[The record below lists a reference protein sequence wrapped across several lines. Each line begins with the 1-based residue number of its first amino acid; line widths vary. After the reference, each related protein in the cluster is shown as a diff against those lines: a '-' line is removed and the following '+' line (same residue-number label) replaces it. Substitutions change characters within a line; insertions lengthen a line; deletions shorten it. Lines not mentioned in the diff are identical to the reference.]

1 MFDFNISQVVGLLGL
16 EVKGN
21 IEGRS
26 YNVRCPHCG
35 KFHMNIDNTKNTFNC
50 LKCGIGGGILDLY
63 CRYGLN
69 KECTKDNRGEALKE
83 IENLLCLDDKN
94 TIEYKEYKNDY
105 TTLTDSQL
113 NEVYSAILDIPELK
127 LNSDH
132 IESLKK
138 RGLTESEIEIFGY
151 RTMPEYLYF
160 PKGKDWSFKLWDRS
174 NFEEIYF
181 SIPEFKKISR
191 KHIISGLFI
200 AQHLIK
206 KGLKLDK
213 IPGFFKFGKY
223 WCFRYTPGIL
233 IPIRNRYKEIVNF
246 QVRKDFGKLRYIT
259 LSSKGFPQGTSS
271 RVRVHFPITNPEI
284 NSDTIIRIT
293 EGPLKADIALS
304 FTTNLNVV
312 YMAVMG
318 VNSLNELKQIFK
330 DIKPND
336 IKVVQNFLDMDKLT
350 NINVL
355 KGSKNLEKIILQ
367 NGHKY
372 KMGYW
377 DVKSIKT
384 VYYKQCKIIKQ
395 LGKKVEPIKNN
406 TPINE
411 FIFRIQ
417 KNTYLFNKY
426 GIPFEKEWINDNSK
440 GIDDFLKY
448 INS

>member
-1 MFDFNISQVVGLLGL
+1 M
-16 EVKGN
+16 
-21 IEGRS
+21 
-26 YNVRCPHCG
+26 
-35 KFHMNIDNTKNTFNC
+35 
-50 LKCGIGGGILDLY
+50 
-63 CRYGLN
+63 
-69 KECTKDNRGEALKE
+69 
-83 IENLLCLDDKN
+83 
-94 TIEYKEYKNDY
+94 
-105 TTLTDSQL
+105 
-113 NEVYSAILDIPELK
+113 
-127 LNSDH
+127 
-132 IESLKK
+132 
-138 RGLTESEIEIFGY
+138 
-151 RTMPEYLYF
+151 
-160 PKGKDWSFKLWDRS
+160 
-174 NFEEIYF
+174 
-181 SIPEFKKISR
+181 
-191 KHIISGLFI
+191 
-200 AQHLIK
+200 
-206 KGLKLDK
+206 
-213 IPGFFKFGKY
+213 
-223 WCFRYTPGIL
+223 
-233 IPIRNRYKEIVNF
+233 NF

-271 RVRVHFPITNPEI
+271 RVRVHFPITNPVI

-304 FTTNLNVV
+304 LTTNLNVV

-336 IKVVQNFLDMDKLT
+336 IKIVQNFLDMDKLT

-406 TPINE
+406 SPINE

>member
-1 MFDFNISQVVGLLGL
+1 M
-16 EVKGN
+16 
-21 IEGRS
+21 
-26 YNVRCPHCG
+26 
-35 KFHMNIDNTKNTFNC
+35 
-50 LKCGIGGGILDLY
+50 
-63 CRYGLN
+63 
-69 KECTKDNRGEALKE
+69 
-83 IENLLCLDDKN
+83 
-94 TIEYKEYKNDY
+94 
-105 TTLTDSQL
+105 
-113 NEVYSAILDIPELK
+113 
-127 LNSDH
+127 
-132 IESLKK
+132 
-138 RGLTESEIEIFGY
+138 
-151 RTMPEYLYF
+151 
-160 PKGKDWSFKLWDRS
+160 
-174 NFEEIYF
+174 
-181 SIPEFKKISR
+181 
-191 KHIISGLFI
+191 
-200 AQHLIK
+200 
-206 KGLKLDK
+206 
-213 IPGFFKFGKY
+213 
-223 WCFRYTPGIL
+223 
-233 IPIRNRYKEIVNF
+233 NF

-271 RVRVHFPITNPEI
+271 RVRVHFPITNPVI

-293 EGPLKADIALS
+293 EGPLKADVALS

-336 IKVVQNFLDMDKLT
+336 IKIVQNFLDMDKLT

-406 TPINE
+406 SPINE

>member
-1 MFDFNISQVVGLLGL
+1 M
-16 EVKGN
+16 
-21 IEGRS
+21 
-26 YNVRCPHCG
+26 
-35 KFHMNIDNTKNTFNC
+35 
-50 LKCGIGGGILDLY
+50 
-63 CRYGLN
+63 
-69 KECTKDNRGEALKE
+69 
-83 IENLLCLDDKN
+83 
-94 TIEYKEYKNDY
+94 
-105 TTLTDSQL
+105 
-113 NEVYSAILDIPELK
+113 
-127 LNSDH
+127 
-132 IESLKK
+132 
-138 RGLTESEIEIFGY
+138 
-151 RTMPEYLYF
+151 
-160 PKGKDWSFKLWDRS
+160 
-174 NFEEIYF
+174 
-181 SIPEFKKISR
+181 
-191 KHIISGLFI
+191 
-200 AQHLIK
+200 
-206 KGLKLDK
+206 
-213 IPGFFKFGKY
+213 
-223 WCFRYTPGIL
+223 
-233 IPIRNRYKEIVNF
+233 NF

-336 IKVVQNFLDMDKLT
+336 IKIVQNFLDMDKLT

-406 TPINE
+406 SPINE

-426 GIPFEKEWINDNSK
+426 GIPFEKEWKNDNSK

>member
-1 MFDFNISQVVGLLGL
+1 M
-16 EVKGN
+16 
-21 IEGRS
+21 
-26 YNVRCPHCG
+26 
-35 KFHMNIDNTKNTFNC
+35 
-50 LKCGIGGGILDLY
+50 
-63 CRYGLN
+63 
-69 KECTKDNRGEALKE
+69 
-83 IENLLCLDDKN
+83 
-94 TIEYKEYKNDY
+94 
-105 TTLTDSQL
+105 
-113 NEVYSAILDIPELK
+113 
-127 LNSDH
+127 
-132 IESLKK
+132 
-138 RGLTESEIEIFGY
+138 
-151 RTMPEYLYF
+151 
-160 PKGKDWSFKLWDRS
+160 
-174 NFEEIYF
+174 
-181 SIPEFKKISR
+181 
-191 KHIISGLFI
+191 
-200 AQHLIK
+200 
-206 KGLKLDK
+206 
-213 IPGFFKFGKY
+213 
-223 WCFRYTPGIL
+223 
-233 IPIRNRYKEIVNF
+233 NF

-271 RVRVHFPITNPEI
+271 RVRVHFPITNPVI

-304 FTTNLNVV
+304 LTTNLNVV

-336 IKVVQNFLDMDKLT
+336 IKIVQNFLDMDKLT

-395 LGKKVEPIKNN
+395 LGKEVEPIKNN
-406 TPINE
+406 SPINE

-426 GIPFEKEWINDNSK
+426 CIPFEKEWINDNSK

>member
-1 MFDFNISQVVGLLGL
+1 M
-16 EVKGN
+16 K
-21 IEGRS
+21 
-26 YNVRCPHCG
+26 
-35 KFHMNIDNTKNTFNC
+35 
-50 LKCGIGGGILDLY
+50 
-63 CRYGLN
+63 
-69 KECTKDNRGEALKE
+69 
-83 IENLLCLDDKN
+83 
-94 TIEYKEYKNDY
+94 
-105 TTLTDSQL
+105 LT
-113 NEVYSAILDIPELK
+113 
-127 LNSDH
+127 
-132 IESLKK
+132 
-138 RGLTESEIEIFGY
+138 
-151 RTMPEYLYF
+151 PEYLYF
-160 PKGKDWSFKLWDRS
+160 PKGKDWSFKLWDKS
-174 NFEEIYF
+174 NFEDIYF
-181 SIPEFKKISR
+181 SIPEFKKISC

-336 IKVVQNFLDMDKLT
+336 IKIVQNFLDMDKLT

-377 DVKSIKT
+377 DVKSISENQTLSNSYGKF
-384 VYYKQCKIIKQ
+384 KCKW
-395 LGKKVEPIKNN
+395 ND
-406 TPINE
+406 
-411 FIFRIQ
+411 
-417 KNTYLFNKY
+417 
-426 GIPFEKEWINDNSK
+426 EK
-440 GIDDFLKY
+440 
-448 INS
+448 

>member
-1 MFDFNISQVVGLLGL
+1 M
-16 EVKGN
+16 
-21 IEGRS
+21 
-26 YNVRCPHCG
+26 
-35 KFHMNIDNTKNTFNC
+35 
-50 LKCGIGGGILDLY
+50 
-63 CRYGLN
+63 
-69 KECTKDNRGEALKE
+69 
-83 IENLLCLDDKN
+83 
-94 TIEYKEYKNDY
+94 
-105 TTLTDSQL
+105 
-113 NEVYSAILDIPELK
+113 
-127 LNSDH
+127 
-132 IESLKK
+132 
-138 RGLTESEIEIFGY
+138 
-151 RTMPEYLYF
+151 
-160 PKGKDWSFKLWDRS
+160 
-174 NFEEIYF
+174 
-181 SIPEFKKISR
+181 
-191 KHIISGLFI
+191 
-200 AQHLIK
+200 
-206 KGLKLDK
+206 
-213 IPGFFKFGKY
+213 
-223 WCFRYTPGIL
+223 
-233 IPIRNRYKEIVNF
+233 NF

-271 RVRVHFPITNPEI
+271 RVRVHFPITNPVI

-304 FTTNLNVV
+304 LTTNLNVV

-336 IKVVQNFLDMDKLT
+336 IKIVQNFLDMDKLT

-384 VYYKQCKIIKQ
+384 IYYKQCKIIKQ

-406 TPINE
+406 SPINE

>member
-1 MFDFNISQVVGLLGL
+1 M
-16 EVKGN
+16 
-21 IEGRS
+21 
-26 YNVRCPHCG
+26 
-35 KFHMNIDNTKNTFNC
+35 
-50 LKCGIGGGILDLY
+50 
-63 CRYGLN
+63 
-69 KECTKDNRGEALKE
+69 
-83 IENLLCLDDKN
+83 
-94 TIEYKEYKNDY
+94 
-105 TTLTDSQL
+105 
-113 NEVYSAILDIPELK
+113 
-127 LNSDH
+127 
-132 IESLKK
+132 
-138 RGLTESEIEIFGY
+138 
-151 RTMPEYLYF
+151 
-160 PKGKDWSFKLWDRS
+160 
-174 NFEEIYF
+174 
-181 SIPEFKKISR
+181 
-191 KHIISGLFI
+191 
-200 AQHLIK
+200 
-206 KGLKLDK
+206 
-213 IPGFFKFGKY
+213 
-223 WCFRYTPGIL
+223 
-233 IPIRNRYKEIVNF
+233 NF

-304 FTTNLNVV
+304 LTTNLNVV

-336 IKVVQNFLDMDKLT
+336 IKIVQNFLDMDKLT

-406 TPINE
+406 SPINE

>member
-1 MFDFNISQVVGLLGL
+1 M
-16 EVKGN
+16 
-21 IEGRS
+21 
-26 YNVRCPHCG
+26 
-35 KFHMNIDNTKNTFNC
+35 
-50 LKCGIGGGILDLY
+50 
-63 CRYGLN
+63 
-69 KECTKDNRGEALKE
+69 
-83 IENLLCLDDKN
+83 
-94 TIEYKEYKNDY
+94 
-105 TTLTDSQL
+105 
-113 NEVYSAILDIPELK
+113 
-127 LNSDH
+127 
-132 IESLKK
+132 
-138 RGLTESEIEIFGY
+138 
-151 RTMPEYLYF
+151 
-160 PKGKDWSFKLWDRS
+160 
-174 NFEEIYF
+174 
-181 SIPEFKKISR
+181 
-191 KHIISGLFI
+191 
-200 AQHLIK
+200 
-206 KGLKLDK
+206 
-213 IPGFFKFGKY
+213 
-223 WCFRYTPGIL
+223 
-233 IPIRNRYKEIVNF
+233 NF

-312 YMAVMG
+312 YMAVMD

-336 IKVVQNFLDMDKLT
+336 IKIVQNFLDMDKLT

-406 TPINE
+406 SPINE